1 MNIIAPCPK
10 KPTSLLQ
17 QDWNSTTFLQQN
29 EVDDACFELRQILQ
43 CQGGSRHYCTTLRLD
58 DPIITRTNNPLPMD
72 SSFVPLQQQPMAQ
85 NHPMTIDTTYQQQ
98 QQQQQPKLP
107 TVNRPRSLSVG
118 VTRPVV
124 NLVH

>member
-17 QDWNSTTFLQQN
+17 QDWNSTTFVQQN

-43 CQGGSRHYCTTLRLD
+43 CQGSRHYCTTLRLD
-58 DPIITRTNNPLPMD
+58 DPIITRTNNPLPLD
-72 SSFVPLQQQPMAQ
+72 SSFVPLQQQPLPQ
-85 NHPMTIDTTYQQQ
+85 NHSIVNDTTQQQ
-98 QQQQQPKLP
+98 QQLS